1 MAFGIKRS
9 ELWQWKKQVNE
20 GKNSIITHY
29 WQDDRFP
36 GCITINWLDDCFQ
49 VSTTVTKIGR
59 ADIDKLI
66 SWGEQYSLKSR
77 WIHQNAY
84 PHFDVFG
91 EKQKEILKQEEKV
104 EQLRRFKL

>member
-20 GKNSIITHY
+20 GKISIITHY

-36 GCITINWLDDCFQ
+36 GC
-49 VSTTVTKIGR
+49 TTVTKIGCE
-59 ADIDKLI
+59 DIDKLI

-84 PHFDVFG
+84 TDCDVCE
-91 EKQKEILKQEEKV
+91 EKHKEILKQEERV
-104 EQLRRFKL
+104 EQLRHCKL

>member
-20 GKNSIITHY
+20 GKISIITHY

-36 GCITINWLDDCFQ
+36 GC
-49 VSTTVTKIGR
+49 TTVTKIGL
-59 ADIDKLI
+59 ANIDKLI
-66 SWGEQYSLKSR
+66 SRGEQYSLKSR

>member
-20 GKNSIITHY
+20 GKISIITHY

-36 GCITINWLDDCFQ
+36 GC
-49 VSTTVTKIGR
+49 TTVTKIGC
-59 ADIDKLI
+59 ANIDKLI